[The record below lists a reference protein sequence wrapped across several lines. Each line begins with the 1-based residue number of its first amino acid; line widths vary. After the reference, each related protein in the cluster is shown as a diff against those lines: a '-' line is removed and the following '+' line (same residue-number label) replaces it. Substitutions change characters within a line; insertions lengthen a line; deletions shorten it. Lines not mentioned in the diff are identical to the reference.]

1 LSVVKNIMRPLA
13 AGAGLTGAIAAFNRS
28 VRKGPLPTNELGG
41 DEREWAWRGHRIFA
55 TQTGSGSPVLL
66 VHGIYGGA
74 SSYEYRKLFPLLG
87 EHHRVTAFDMLGC
100 GRSDRPNIRY
110 SADLYTDLIVDA
122 LAEFGG
128 GEPVTLI
135 GSSIGAAFAIR
146 AAAQTKQRVSHLVVV
161 CPTGLGGI
169 LDRPPN
175 GAQRFVAGLIRT
187 PVLGEAL
194 FNALGS
200 RPSIR
205 YFLAQTYADA
215 ADATPEVV
223 DHYYSVAHQ
232 AGARFAPGS
241 FVGGL
246 LNCNVARDLP
256 FVEAPVLVCWGER
269 ASRFS
274 PLANAGEFVKLA
286 QHGKLATFAASGMLP
301 HEEEPAAAARAI
313 EAFLE
318 PVPA

>member
-1 LSVVKNIMRPLA
+1 VKKLVRPLA
-13 AGAGLTGAIAAFNRS
+13 AGAGLTGAMAAFNRS
-28 VRKGPLPTNELGG
+28 VRKGPFPTNELGG
-41 DEREWAWRGHRIFA
+41 EERLWNWRGQRIFA

-87 EHHRVTAFDMLGC
+87 AHRRVTAFDLLGC
-100 GRSDRPNIRY
+100 GRSDRPNIGY
-110 SADLYTDLIVDA
+110 SAELYTELIADA
-122 LAEFGG
+122 LTEFGG
-128 GEPVTLI
+128 GEPVTLV

-146 AAAQTKQRVSHLVVV
+146 AAALTKTLVSHLVLI
-161 CPTGLGGI
+161 CPTGLAGI

-175 GAQRFVAGLIRT
+175 GGQRFVTDLIRT
-187 PVLGEAL
+187 PLLGEAL

-205 YFLAQTYADA
+205 FFLGQTYADA
-215 ADATPEVV
+215 AEVTPEIV
-223 DHYYSVAHQ
+223 DHYYVVAHQ
-232 AGARFAPGS
+232 PGARFAPGH

-274 PLANAGEFVKLA
+274 PLANAGEYVKLA
-286 QHGKLATFAASGMLP
+286 QHGKLVTFPNSGLLP

-313 EAFLE
+313 EAFTDA
-318 PVPA
+318 VPA